1 MIAISDE
8 YKNAMQQP
16 IKQVDAYIEID
27 ENTNMTSAD
36 NLVSTKISCET
47 GLCKSAMRKLE
58 LSYLGDDSLVGR
70 WVKVYIGVRLSAGLF
85 EYVCY
90 GSFQI
95 TQATYTKDTGITKAT
110 GYDLMLNAMKEYSVL
125 DVEYPINL
133 YNYTKQLCE
142 ACGLELGNT
151 SFLVNGNWLISQEL
165 WENID
170 GITYRDIF
178 VQIAQATATTCMIG
192 VDDKIYFKSVNNTNE
207 SLTYKNLK
215 TFKLEEQYGPINSVI
230 LSRTPQED
238 NIYMSDDESITEN
251 GLTEFKIENNE
262 ILDKDR
268 DNAITPIY
276 NALHGLTYY
285 PIEVTTEGL
294 GWYEIADSFN
304 VTNSN
309 EGTFNTILFNYSITV
324 DGGISETLKSTALT
338 KTQTQ
343 YQYAT
348 TIAKRVKNTE
358 IIVNKQEQYIENLV
372 TDMYEKDGI
381 VQENFTKVYQDINNI
396 VSSVQNTGGNNLLLN
411 SVMFAYDNNDIPSSW
426 EVLEGG
432 ELLISSS
439 TEALSNGGV
448 SGHVFTLLGKT
459 VRQKINVTPDNDTI
473 PADKKTYYTFSTKI
487 KKDATGT
494 CYVKIYNSN
503 EEHIIQLNEGESSF
517 YGEYQLQS
525 LLPKDNYYY
534 VEFYGSEDSGATFTD
549 NMFALGTYKS
559 TWTQANGEIMNTQV
573 NINIDGILVKSSVYA
588 GDYTVMSPLEFA
600 GYSNINGSITK
611 VFSLNKDTTEVKKLK
626 AEDEIKMFPI
636 KIVPIT
642 EGDVQGWAFVP
653 TSKEGDY

>member
-1 MIAISDE
+1 MISISNE
-8 YKNAMQQP
+8 YKTAMERP

-27 ENTNMTSAD
+27 DNTNMTSAD
-36 NLVSTKISCET
+36 NLISTKISCET

-58 LSYLGDDSLVGR
+58 ISYLGDLSLVGK
-70 WVKVYIGVRLSAGLF
+70 WIKVYGGVRLESGTF

-95 TQATYTKDTGITKAT
+95 TQATYTKDTGVTKAT

-125 DVEYPINL
+125 NVTYPINL
-133 YNYTKQLCE
+133 YDYTKELCT

-151 SFLVNGNWLISQEL
+151 SFVVNGTWPIKEEL

-178 VQIAQATATTCMIG
+178 VQIAQATASTCIIAA
-192 VDDKIYFKSVNNTNE
+192 DDKIYFKPVNTTNE
-207 SLTYKNLK
+207 NLTYNNLK
-215 TFKLEEQYGPINSVI
+215 TFKVEEKYGPINSVI

-238 NIYMSDDESITEN
+238 NIYMSDDESININ

-268 DNAITPIY
+268 DNALTPIF

-285 PIEVTTEGL
+285 PVEVSTEGL
-294 GWYEIADSFN
+294 GWFEIADSFN
-304 VTNSN
+304 IVNSS
-309 EGTFNTILFNYSITV
+309 EGTFNTILFNFSLTI

-372 TDMYEKDGI
+372 TDMYEEDGI

-411 SVMFAYDNNDIPSSW
+411 SVMFAYDNDNIPSNWDVSGNGQ
-426 EVLEGG
+426 LI
-432 ELLISSS
+432 ISSS
-439 TEALSNGGV
+439 SEALSNGGV
-448 SGHVFTLLGKT
+448 SGHVFTLLDKK
-459 VRQKINVTPDNDTI
+459 VSQKINVTPDSDDI
-473 PADKKTYYTFSTKI
+473 PTDEKIYYTFSTKI

-503 EEHIIQLNEGESSF
+503 EEHIIELNEGENSF
-517 YGEYQLQS
+517 YGDYQLQA
-525 LLPKDNYYY
+525 LLPKDNYYII
-534 VEFYGSEDSGATFTD
+534 EFYGSEDSNATFTD

-573 NINIDGILVKSSVYA
+573 NINIDGVLVKSSVYA
-588 GDYTVMSPLEFA
+588 GDYTIMSPLEFA
-600 GYSNINGSITK
+600 GYSNLNGTITK
-611 VFSLNKDTTEVKKLK
+611 VFTVNKDTTEVNKLK
-626 AEDEIKMFPI
+626 SKYEIKMYPI
-636 KIVPIT
+636 KIVPII
-642 EGDVQGWAFVP
+642 EGDIQGWAFVP
-653 TSKEGDY
+653 TSEDGDY